1 MVNGRAEGLVININA
16 RIRRWKGG
24 RGILERENKR
34 ERMYWVMSTP
44 KELEE
49 GTRIEVEVRL
59 KFDPKN
65 VRAPRYGGCY

>member
-1 MVNGRAEGLVININA
+1 ME
-16 RIRRWKGG
+16 GG

-34 ERMYWVMSTP
+34 DRMYWVMSTP